1 MHTDN
6 TMKETI
12 LQALFRATITT
23 LALARVC
30 FERLRA
36 SKRGR
41 TVCNVALAVTAA
53 VLYTV
58 IVYKVAER
66 DTAND
71 FERWKV
77 EYAAEYT
84 AQQEAAQEAAR
95 LSALPDPMEEL
106 LKQENTE
113 FAKLCAGLWRY
124 NYGYAQFRTLGELVK
139 LRVLNPTKP
148 NSIIEVIQQP
158 GQWPGYSP
166 DNEVTVDDYR
176 LAERIMNEIREEEF
190 PCCGSDMI
198 LASFDKDKI
207 TLRNTMEY
215 GPTTE
220 TWWWGKNGEDL
231 K

>member
-95 LSALPDPMEEL
+95 LSALPDPAVEQRKEEAD
-106 LKQENTE
+106 T
-113 FAKLCAGLWRY
+113 FAKLMAGLKLY
-124 NYGYAQFRTLGELVK
+124 DYGTDDFRTLAQCLYCRK
-139 LRVLNPTKP
+139 ANPQYPDTLIE
-148 NSIIEVIQQP
+148 IIEQP
-158 GQWPGYSP
+158 KQWPGYS
-166 DNEVTVDDYR
+166 DSNEVTQKEYNTA
-176 LAERIMNEIREEEF
+176 LTILEELDAQEHPTVSNAF
-190 PCCGSDMI
+190 VY
-198 LASFDKDKI
+198 ASFERDGI
-207 TLRNTMEY
+207 TLRDTWEIGTRTKFWRY
-215 GPTTE
+215 GE
-220 TWWWGKNGEDL
+220 
-231 K
+231 